1 MVVKR
6 GFDRRATDKLKEWL
20 LDDRHLG
27 YPYPNEAERK
37 QLAEQTGMSV
47 RQILNW
53 FVNARKRIWQ
63 PLLIELGYDVKRI
76 VSERKQLHL
85 PKVKTLNSSSNGT
98 TMKPVEQLRK
108 GHWSVEEEKYAE
120 KLVEGF
126 FLGVLALD
134 KGTALRSFLASRL
147 NCHPMRISKKFAK
160 QAKLGKSYYSPKGVS
175 SAFLEQLKPLEEAF
189 HKRVQKETIVQTT
202 ALALKQNIVPKEE
215 PPLKRLKVKEEPP
228 LSPLPSNDLIEWTL
242 DWDEWLF
249 VH

>member
-85 PKVKTLNSSSNGT
+85 PKLKTANGT
-98 TMKPVEQLRK
+98 MMMKQVEKLRK
-108 GHWSVEEEKYAE
+108 GHWSLEEEKYAE

-175 SAFLEQLKPLEEAF
+175 SSFLEQLRPLEEAF
-189 HKRVQKETIVQTT
+189 YKRVEKETIVQTT
-202 ALALKQNIVPKEE
+202 ALALKQNINVLKEE
-215 PPLKRLKVKEEPP
+215 PVLKRLKVKEEPP

-249 VH
+249 VN